1 MTVYSTVKQ
10 TLASLE
16 GAKAT
21 MVMYSQISQNPEA
34 RHTFQRNAQ
43 RLEKVLEQLKKEYKP
58 WSSKNLNTKGFK
70 GHLGSGFI
78 SVLRTGQVNNS
89 VAFIQA

>member
-1 MTVYSTVKQ
+1 MTVYSTVRQ

-21 MVMYSQISQNPEA
+21 MVMYSQISQTPEA

-43 RLEKVLEQLKKEYKP
+43 RLEKVLEQMKKRVQTLEFEEPQY
-58 WSSKNLNTKGFK
+58 KGF
-70 GHLGSGFI
+70 
-78 SVLRTGQVNNS
+78 
-89 VAFIQA
+89 